1 MHVADRDSQAL
12 NTETVRSEL
21 LAIYHH
27 RSEDGFL
34 QSLLDSLGDPI
45 RPVDQ
50 ARRRRF
56 HPQLVMLS
64 VVAAFVA
71 AAFVY
76 FTIAS
81 R

>member
-1 MHVADRDSQAL
+1 MRKPEVECATVNS
-12 NTETVRSEL
+12 ETVRSEL
-21 LAIYHH
+21 LAVYNS
-27 RSEDGFL
+27 RSGDGFL
-34 QSLLDSLGDPI
+34 DSLLDSVGDPI

-64 VVAAFVA
+64 IVTALVA

-76 FTIAS
+76 FTVAS